1 MTTSGIYARSS
12 AVTALFVDADAD
24 SRLAYESVATSEGFD
39 VELAGDG
46 DEALAL
52 ANMLLPNIIVLD
64 IRLPGIDGFEVARRL
79 RESDRTSAIPIV
91 LVSGYKSKAVDAAV
105 RESGCEGHLVKP
117 FSARALLRLMDA
129 ITVRPRSPMQ
139 AIRALAQ

>member
-1 MTTSGIYARSS
+1 MTTSGIYTRSS
-12 AVTALFVDADAD
+12 AVTVLFVDADAD
-24 SRLAYESVATSEGFD
+24 SRHAYESVAASEGFD
-39 VELAGDG
+39 VELAADG

-64 IRLPGIDGFEVARRL
+64 VRLPGIDGFEVARRL

-91 LVSGYKSKAVDAAV
+91 LVSGYKTKGIDAAV

-117 FSARALLRLMDA
+117 CSARTLLRLMDA
-129 ITVRPRSPMQ
+129 LTVRPRSPMP